1 MSLGTASLL
10 AIPVLSACDSEETAP
25 NPSKTGRG
33 DGDQRE
39 AGYDDEAAA
48 EAADVELLN
57 AGILLEQAAINVY
70 TAAAGLG
77 FIKGDA
83 AVIKIAGQFM
93 GHHEEHRDTLARF
106 VERFG
111 GKPADPKTAKTPDIP
126 AIILDE
132 SADVAARKRATLEFA
147 RKLERQAAE
156 TYHALIVQQLQTE
169 TARRGA
175 VEILPTESQH
185 VAVYDL
191 LLEAD
196 APVNAAL
203 FSEQS

>member
-1 MSLGTASLL
+1 MSLSTASLL
-10 AIPVLSACDSEETAP
+10 AVPILSACDRTASTSSE
-25 NPSKTGRG
+25 KTPAGG
-33 DGDQRE
+33 SNADTEDHADGE
-39 AGYDDEAAA
+39 AEA

-70 TAAAGLG
+70 TAAAGLE
-77 FIKGDA
+77 FIKSDA

-93 GHHEEHRDTLARF
+93 GHHQEHRDTLASF
-106 VERFG
+106 VEKFG
-111 GKPADPKTAKTPDIP
+111 GTPSDPETAKTPEIP

-156 TYHALIVQQLQTE
+156 TYHALIVQQLRTE
-169 TARRGA
+169 AARRGA

-191 LLEAD
+191 LLEAE